1 MNLTNCSKLLGT
13 HLLSF
18 SLIHVYSLVGRHS
31 TYFHISVYSRGNTTL
46 PSKIDMNK
54 KEEFRFEIEEQF
66 FSRVQF
72 KQLSI
77 LFSVEKI
84 EV

>member
-1 MNLTNCSKLLGT
+1 M
-13 HLLSF
+13 
-18 SLIHVYSLVGRHS
+18 
-31 TYFHISVYSRGNTTL
+31 

-54 KEEFRFEIEEQF
+54 KEEFLFEIEEQF
-66 FSRVQF
+66 FNRVQF